1 VSLHAKIKE
10 ARQQCQ
16 MSQAHVAEALE
27 ITPAS
32 YSRLEA
38 GLSAITTERL
48 NEMAQ
53 IFDVSAGALLE
64 GSIVRLPHR
73 LDMDRLRMVVTEIEN
88 TIASLDARP
97 SPEKVA
103 DAVAEVYQTEIEYVF
118 NHPKQEFDPS
128 RHRRLI
134 ELIFR
139 K

>member
-1 VSLHAKIKE
+1 
-10 ARQQCQ
+10 
-16 MSQAHVAEALE
+16 MSQDYVAEALG
-27 ITPAS
+27 ISGAS
-32 YSRLEA
+32 FSRMES
-38 GLSAITTERL
+38 GRSSITTIRL
-48 NEMAQ
+48 ARLAVLYE
-53 IFDVSAGALLE
+53 VSAGALLE

-73 LDMDRLRMVVTEIEN
+73 IDLERLKQVVTEIEH
-88 TIASLDARP
+88 TIARLDVRP

-118 NHPKQEFDPS
+118 DHPKQEFDPS

>member
-1 VSLHAKIKE
+1 MSLHAKIRE

-16 MSQAHVAEALE
+16 MSQAQVAEMLD

-38 GLSAITTERL
+38 GQSAISTSRL
-48 NEMAQ
+48 TQLAE
-53 IFDVSAGALLE
+53 IFDVSAAALLE

-88 TIASLDARP
+88 TIALLDVRP
-97 SPEKVA
+97 SAEKVA

-118 NHPKQEFDPS
+118 NHPKQEFDPA

>member
-1 VSLHAKIKE
+1 VSLHGKIKE

-16 MSQAHVAEALE
+16 MSQAQVAEALE

-32 YSRLEA
+32 YSRLES
-38 GLSAITTERL
+38 GQSAITTDRL
-48 NEMAQ
+48 QRLAKL
-53 IFDVSAGALLE
+53 FDVSAGALLE

-73 LDMDRLRMVVTEIEN
+73 LDMDRLKLVVTEIEH
-88 TIASLDARP
+88 TIARLDVRP

-118 NHPKQEFDPS
+118 NQPKQEFDPS

>member
-1 VSLHAKIKE
+1 MLLHKKLRE
-10 ARQQCQ
+10 VREQCG
-16 MSQAHVAEALE
+16 MSQDNVAEFLG
-27 ITPAS
+27 ITGAS
-32 YSRLEA
+32 FSRMEA
-38 GLSAITTERL
+38 GQSAITTSRL
-48 NEMAQ
+48 SRLAVLY
-53 IFDVSAGALLE
+53 DVSAGALLE

-73 LDMDRLRMVVTEIEN
+73 LDMDRLKQVVTEIEY
-88 TIASLDARP
+88 TIASLGVRP

-103 DAVAEVYQTEIEYVF
+103 DAVAEVYQVEIEYVF